1 MKKYRPLL
9 VTVFA
14 VIILTFAAC
23 SNDSD
28 SPQTDPFESQ
38 LRALPNVVSVEK
50 ITKKTDYKGSIYTVY
65 FNSLLDPSDASKG
78 KFKQK
83 AYIGFTGYEK
93 PVCLTT
99 AGYMLSEQIVTRK
112 TPENECAFILN
123 GNLIAV
129 EHRYFGESVRTDKK
143 RSDGNYDGSY
153 WEYLSTKNAADDLHA
168 IITSLK
174 RLLKGKW
181 LAQGSSKGGLTSNL
195 LCYYHPEDLD
205 LTIPYVAPLCNG
217 KYDSRLFDFIYD
229 TAGNEDDRYKD
240 KAAELRKLL
249 NDIQIWM
256 LERRDQEYENGL
268 TYKEKLFNDF
278 FSIAG
283 NTYYNRDYLTADIL
297 YDISVSD
304 FPMGIWQYGVQDTF
318 DMLEKYY
325 ALADDNSNLGEGTK
339 SKKETFFECLD
350 SAAQTSNSPASDFSP
365 YYFQSFTELGNY
377 KPGLNRLRKSVV
389 KAQAEGKNVKLV
401 IEESRQ
407 DSVYE
412 DCYLSDAERALAANY
427 SNDLYEKMSDWIKTT
442 DEKIIM
448 IYGNS
453 DPWYAV
459 RINDVARD
467 NVHIFVHPSNNHLSA
482 ITLFPEAQRNQI
494 LKLLVEYLLK

>member
-1 MKKYRPLL
+1 
-9 VTVFA
+9 
-14 VIILTFAAC
+14 
-23 SNDSD
+23 
-28 SPQTDPFESQ
+28 
-38 LRALPNVVSVEK
+38 
-50 ITKKTDYKGSIYTVY
+50 
-65 FNSLLDPSDASKG
+65 
-78 KFKQK
+78 
-83 AYIGFTGYEK
+83 
-93 PVCLTT
+93 
-99 AGYMLSEQIVTRK
+99 MLSAWK
-112 TPENECAFILN
+112 KSP
-123 GNLIAV
+123 
-129 EHRYFGESVRTDKK
+129 KK
-143 RSDGNYDGSY
+143 RITREVSIP
-153 WEYLSTKNAADDLHA
+153 STSIHFLTLLTPPKEDSNRKPTSKNAADDLHA

-217 KYDSRLFDFIYD
+217 KYDSRLFDFICD

-249 NDIQIWM
+249 N
-256 LERRDQEYENGL
+256 
-268 TYKEKLFNDF
+268 
-278 FSIAG
+278 
-283 NTYYNRDYLTADIL
+283 
-297 YDISVSD
+297 
-304 FPMGIWQYGVQDTF
+304 
-318 DMLEKYY
+318 
-325 ALADDNSNLGEGTK
+325 DNSNLGEGTK

-350 SAAQTSNSPASDFSP
+350 SAAQTSNSPTSDFSP

-377 KPGLNRLRKSVV
+377 KPGLNRLRESVV

-467 NVHIFVHPSNNHLSA
+467 NVHIFVHPSNNHMSA

-494 LKLLVEYLLK
+494 LNLLVEYLLK

>member
-1 MKKYRPLL
+1 M
-9 VTVFA
+9 TVFA

-50 ITKKTDYKGSIYTVY
+50 FTKKTDYKGSVYTVY

-83 AYIGFTGYEK
+83 AYIGFAGYEK

-99 AGYMLSEQIVTRK
+99 AGYMLSEQIVTIP

-129 EHRYFGESVRTDKK
+129 EHRYFGESIRTDKK

-153 WEYLSTKNAADDLHA
+153 WEYLSTENAADDLHA

-174 RLLKGKW
+174 TLLKGKW

-205 LTIPYVAPLCNG
+205 LTIPYVAPLCND

-249 NDIQIWM
+249 SDIQIWM
-256 LERRDQEYENGL
+256 LERRGQEYENGL
-268 TYKEKLFNDF
+268 TYKQKLFNE
-278 FSIAG
+278 FSSI
-283 NTYYNRDYLTADIL
+283 
-297 YDISVSD
+297 
-304 FPMGIWQYGVQDTF
+304 
-318 DMLEKYY
+318 
-325 ALADDNSNLGEGTK
+325 
-339 SKKETFFECLD
+339 
-350 SAAQTSNSPASDFSP
+350 
-365 YYFQSFTELGNY
+365 
-377 KPGLNRLRKSVV
+377 
-389 KAQAEGKNVKLV
+389 
-401 IEESRQ
+401 
-407 DSVYE
+407 
-412 DCYLSDAERALAANY
+412 
-427 SNDLYEKMSDWIKTT
+427 
-442 DEKIIM
+442 
-448 IYGNS
+448 
-453 DPWYAV
+453 
-459 RINDVARD
+459 
-467 NVHIFVHPSNNHLSA
+467 
-482 ITLFPEAQRNQI
+482 
-494 LKLLVEYLLK
+494 